1 MYMLWWKVEYF
12 TSKYQMDCFCGYNM
26 DDYILWINGLL
37 QHMDLMDKFVEFRI
51 LVLVMCAKDTCRPRN
66 YPGPADR

>member
-1 MYMLWWKVEYF
+1 
-12 TSKYQMDCFCGYNM
+12 M

-37 QHMDLMDKFVEFRI
+37 QHMDLMDKFVEFI
-51 LVLVMCAKDTCRPRN
+51 VLVTCAKDTCRPRS

>member
-1 MYMLWWKVEYF
+1 
-12 TSKYQMDCFCGYNM
+12 M
-26 DDYILWINGLL
+26 DDYILRINGLL

-51 LVLVMCAKDTCRPRN
+51 N

>member
-1 MYMLWWKVEYF
+1 MYMLWWKLEYF
-12 TSKYQMDCFCGYNM
+12 T
-26 DDYILWINGLL
+26 WINGLL

-51 LVLVMCAKDTCRPRN
+51 LVLVTCAKDTCRPRN

>member
-1 MYMLWWKVEYF
+1 
-12 TSKYQMDCFCGYNM
+12 M

-51 LVLVMCAKDTCRPRN
+51 LVLVTCANLDTCRPRN
-66 YPGPADR
+66 YAGPADR

>member
-1 MYMLWWKVEYF
+1 
-12 TSKYQMDCFCGYNM
+12 M